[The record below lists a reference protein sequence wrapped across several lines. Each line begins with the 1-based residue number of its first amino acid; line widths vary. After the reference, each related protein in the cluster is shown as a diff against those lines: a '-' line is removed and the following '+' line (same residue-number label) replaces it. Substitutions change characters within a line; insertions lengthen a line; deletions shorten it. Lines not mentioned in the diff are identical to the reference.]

1 MKNAKVWCIGGPG
14 DDNLYILKV
23 EHTRTGALIYV
34 PGMCSYLVSMMYSL
48 ECSSSCSVDHSF
60 DFFYFLMFS
69 SATKGL
75 DALTFLE
82 TLKLEILK
90 FQNPNS

>member
-60 DFFYFLMFS
+60 DFFLLSYVFLKN
-69 SATKGL
+69 KG
-75 DALTFLE
+75 
-82 TLKLEILK
+82 
-90 FQNPNS
+90 P